1 MLPQDREKKLAKIAQ
16 ALRLSPEQLG
26 RLFNNPEILRK
37 AIQDRERA
45 SKLVP
50 QA

>member
-16 ALRLSPEQLG
+16 ALRLSPDKVG
-26 RLFNNPEILRK
+26 KLFNNPELLRK
-37 AIQDRERA
+37 AIQDRKRA
-45 SKLVP
+45 PKLVP